1 MAVNYS
7 FGKAVEVIA
16 KGEDIEAIQ
25 DIGKRFPVLT
35 CYVSKI
41 VAKAGEDFVV
51 FASKLPEHL
60 TALKVNS
67 ALKAGVVAAD
77 AETETTE
84 DEAPETKSE
93 AEQKPTKG
101 RRGRPKKN
109 AEEKPEEPSDDVTD
123 PVDGYKAMT
132 AMELF
137 KECKKRGIKTE
148 PKQKVSVYIK
158 LLEADDAKQN
168 ASEDEDDD
176 WGGDE
181 DEKPS
186 KPSKP
191 SKTKKPVEDDD
202 DDWDI

>member
-16 KGEDIEAIQ
+16 KGEDIEVIQ
-25 DIGKRFPVLT
+25 DIGKRFPVLM

-67 ALKAGVVAAD
+67 ALKAGAAAD
-77 AETETTE
+77 VEAEAVE

-93 AEQKPTKG
+93 AEQKPAKG

-109 AEEKPEEPSDDVTD
+109 VDEKPEEATEEDTNVAE
-123 PVDGYKAMT
+123 GYKAMT

-148 PKQKVSVYIK
+148 PKQKASVYIK

-168 ASEDEDDD
+168 ASTDEDDD
-176 WGGDE
+176 WGDDE

-186 KPSKP
+186 KPSKT

>member
-25 DIGKRFPVLT
+25 DIGKRFPVLM

-51 FASKLPEHL
+51 FTSKLPEHL

-67 ALKAGVVAAD
+67 ALKAGAAAD
-77 AETETTE
+77 VETEATE
-84 DEAPETKSE
+84 DGEPEKEPETES
-93 AEQKPTKG
+93 KPTKG

-109 AEEKPEEPSDDVTD
+109 VEEKTEEPSEEDTNVAE
-123 PVDGYKAMT
+123 GYKAMT

-148 PKQKVSVYIK
+148 PKQKASVYIK

-168 ASEDEDDD
+168 ASADEDDD
-176 WGGDE
+176 WGDDE

>member
-25 DIGKRFPVLT
+25 DIGKRFPVLM
-35 CYVSKI
+35 CYASKI

-67 ALKAGVVAAD
+67 ALKAGAVVAD
-77 AETETTE
+77 TETETPE
-84 DEAPETKSE
+84 DEAPETKPE
-93 AEQKPTKG
+93 AESKPTKG

-109 AEEKPEEPSDDVTD
+109 VEEKPEESSDDATD

-132 AMELF
+132 AMELS

-148 PKQKVSVYIK
+148 PKQKASVYIK

-176 WGGDE
+176 WGDDE
-181 DEKPS
+181 DK

>member
-25 DIGKRFPVLT
+25 DIGKRFPVLM

-67 ALKAGVVAAD
+67 ALKAGVAAD
-77 AETETTE
+77 VEAEAVE

-93 AEQKPTKG
+93 AEQKPAKG

-109 AEEKPEEPSDDVTD
+109 VEEKPEEATEEGTNVAE
-123 PVDGYKAMT
+123 GYKAMT

-148 PKQKVSVYIK
+148 PKQKASVYIK

-186 KPSKP
+186 KPSK
-191 SKTKKPVEDDD
+191 TKKPVEDDD